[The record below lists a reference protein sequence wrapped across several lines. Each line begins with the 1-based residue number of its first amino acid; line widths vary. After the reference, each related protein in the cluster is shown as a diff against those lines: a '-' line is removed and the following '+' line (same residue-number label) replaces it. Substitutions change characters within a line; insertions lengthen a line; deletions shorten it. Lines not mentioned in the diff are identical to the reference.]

1 MTYVDFCVLFA
12 SEIPNC
18 EMQNRS
24 NFQVKAILKLYLQ
37 WIALAPAPE
46 NVHAWAALA
55 SRCLA
60 CPKTYIFWGW
70 CSSLS
75 NAVSYSLDLY
85 YAVVQSTVDITS
97 MMDKVRDVARV
108 FLQCLENSFLFFI

>member
-1 MTYVDFCVLFA
+1 
-12 SEIPNC
+12 
-18 EMQNRS
+18 MQNRS

-85 YAVVQSTVDITS
+85 YAVVQSTVDITP